1 MVESSGEKS
10 YQAPVARV
18 SSFEDPSTRN
28 SEYAK
33 APQPQTNFVGGG
45 TEKAYISDFN
55 NLKLE
60 KIPEVLEKPQVKEVK
75 GFRRL
80 LKLGK
85 KSHTH
90 SDTASGNDVA
100 SSGGGKW

>member
-1 MVESSGEKS
+1 M
-10 YQAPVARV
+10 
-18 SSFEDPSTRN
+18 
-28 SEYAK
+28 
-33 APQPQTNFVGGG
+33 GGG

-100 SSGGGKW
+100 SSGGVHTLKTLIAEDRAPTHGQKSSRHFSLLSSFRGEKKPTP